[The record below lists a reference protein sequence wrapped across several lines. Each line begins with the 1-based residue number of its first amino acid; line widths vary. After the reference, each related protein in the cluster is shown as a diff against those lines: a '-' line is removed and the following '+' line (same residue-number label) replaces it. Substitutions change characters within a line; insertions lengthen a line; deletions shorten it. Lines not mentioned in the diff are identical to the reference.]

1 MTVRSWLYVP
11 GDGGERLDKAI
22 GRGADA
28 VIADLEDAVAAS
40 AKDDAREAVA
50 AWVRGG
56 SPSGVQLWVRVHAGE
71 AGLLDVD
78 AVVAAGL
85 TGVCVPKVASRTELE
100 LLDVRLAAAERSAQI
115 TVGRVRVMPLVESAQ
130 GLLAVHDLLRAP
142 RVDQLQLGEVD
153 LAADLGLEVAD
164 SGLQLLH
171 ARSVVIVASA
181 AAGALPPPAAVSR
194 EFRDLQRFRDD
205 TDALRRLGFVGRV
218 CIHPAQLAVTHEV
231 FTPSAQQVAR
241 ARDVVDRFDAALS
254 TGRAVATDEDGR
266 MIDEAVVRS
275 ARRVLATPG

>member
-11 GDGGERLDKAI
+11 GDGGERLDKAN

-28 VIADLEDAVAAS
+28 VIADLEDAVAEF

-50 AWVRGG
+50 RWVRRG
-56 SPSGVQLWVRVHAGE
+56 PPPGVQLWVRVNAGE
-71 AGLLDVD
+71 AGFVDVD

-85 TGVCVPKVASRTELE
+85 TGVCVPKAAGGDELDR
-100 LLDVRLAAAERSAQI
+100 LDERIAGAERTAGLPI
-115 TVGRVRVMPLVESAQ
+115 GDIRVVPLVESAQ
-130 GLLAVHDLLRAP
+130 GLLAVPDLLRAP

-153 LAADLGLEVAD
+153 LAADLGLDVD
-164 SGLQLLH
+164 DTGLQLLH
-171 ARSVVIVASA
+171 ARSTVVVASV

-194 EFRDLQRFRDD
+194 EFRDLRRFRDD
-205 TDALRRLGFVGRV
+205 TEALRRLGFVGRA
-218 CIHPAQLAVTHEV
+218 CIHPAQLAVAHEV

-241 ARDVVDRFDAALS
+241 ARAVVDRFDAALGR
-254 TGRAVATDEDGR
+254 GRAVAIDEDGR

-275 ARRVLATPG
+275 ARRVLGTPR